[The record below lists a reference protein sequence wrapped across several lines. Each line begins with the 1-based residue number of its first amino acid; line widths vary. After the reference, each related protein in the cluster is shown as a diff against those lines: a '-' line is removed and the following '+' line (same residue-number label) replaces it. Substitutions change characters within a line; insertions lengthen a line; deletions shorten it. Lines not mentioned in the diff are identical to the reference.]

1 MYKTFL
7 QIWIFILCINGMLV
21 VVNALVEDSNE
32 ANTNPEAIEMSVGT
46 PFNIAVDLS
55 PCADPTD
62 EICLQQYQL
71 ATNSTTMQNFNATS
85 TSNNPLDA
93 FATFGYASEAV
104 WDFVGMLTGST
115 VFNALAMFGF
125 TPVFVYVCQG
135 IMGVFMAITIVHYV
149 FNR

>member
-21 VVNALVEDSNE
+21 VVNALVDESD
-32 ANTNPEAIEMSVGT
+32 TGMAIGT
-46 PFNIAVDLS
+46 PFDLDTDLD
-55 PCADPTD
+55 PCADPTN
-62 EICLQQYQL
+62 EICIQQFQL

-85 TSNNPLDA
+85 TSNNPLDS

-115 VFNALAMFGF
+115 VFNALALFGF
-125 TPVFVYVCQG
+125 PSIFVYVCQG